1 MVVRF
6 KTNCAYHPYSYELCG
21 VLDRTLCFYTLKESK
36 KDRQHNGKQKRTK
49 QRSTK
54 HHSEN
59 LRSSNKNS
67 IKNPG

>member
-1 MVVRF
+1 MAISFFGESKRRKVRPAT
-6 KTNCAYHPYSYELCG
+6 KLSH
-21 VLDRTLCFYTLKESK
+21 TLKESK
-36 KDRQHNGKQKRTK
+36 KNRQHNGKKKRTK